1 MAPLG
6 LSPSQISHVV
16 DPAAKTTSDADF
28 PFTRSELATTAAAG
42 TGQTLFQQLVAR
54 HSQLVA
60 SYSRSVLGSATVN
73 NATDRAVEEHASF
86 AAANATGLAQD
97 GK

>member
-6 LSPSQISHVV
+6 LSPCQISHVV
-16 DPAAKTTSDADF
+16 DLAAKTTSDADF
-28 PFTRSELATTAAAG
+28 PFTLSELATAVAAG
-42 TGQTLFQQLVAR
+42 TGHSLFPR
-54 HSQLVA
+54 LVA
-60 SYSRSVLGSATVN
+60 SHSRSVLGSATVN